1 MSDTAVAIGRP
12 EVESAFI
19 KELIKQWRAQD
30 THGAWD
36 RKSDLDL
43 LEPYIIDKEKR
54 RQMPIIGDPDPETI
68 WRIELFY
75 NAIGLA
81 IERVTGVMVSPMMKM
96 HHEGF
101 GRMVL
106 TAGRLVVVNKQLR
119 DVHRFGFDSAGEA
132 GRGRRE
138 ADRPGRRDDREI
150 SRSRELLDPE
160 AEHERRGHAKGG
172 NQEGFGA
179 GHAGENGP
187 ARPLRGA
194 SDELGDDP

>member
-1 MSDTAVAIGRP
+1 VSETATVVAQP
-12 EVESAFI
+12 EVESPFI

-43 LEPYIIDKEKR
+43 LEPYILDKEKR

-75 NAIGLA
+75 NAVGLA
-81 IERVTGVMVSPMMKM
+81 MERVTGVMVSPMMKM

-101 GRMVL
+101 GRMIL

-119 DVHRFGFDSAGEA
+119 DVHRFGFDNMGKLASEGEKLIAAGVEM
-132 GRGRRE
+132 
-138 ADRPGRRDDREI
+138 I
-150 SRSRELLDPE
+150 QKYPE
-160 AEHERRGHAKGG
+160 VA
-172 NQEGFGA
+172 NY
-179 GHAGENGP
+179 
-187 ARPLRGA
+187 
-194 SDELGDDP
+194 